1 MRGTALTPLGV
12 EDVKRELPEIFGPG
26 PTLGKVGE
34 GWSTGVQGV
43 EMGRQH
49 ETVVGL
55 LLAIWDPLG
64 PERSTGAFKELMK
77 TSFGTFPS

>member
-12 EDVKRELPEIFGPG
+12 EDVKRELPEIFGAG
-26 PTLGKVGE
+26 PTLGKVGGVGPKE
-34 GWSTGVQGV
+34 WKWGGNMRPWSDYYRRFG
-43 EMGRQH
+43 
-49 ETVVGL
+49 
-55 LLAIWDPLG
+55 DPLG

>member
-1 MRGTALTPLGV
+1 MSRGSSLKFLDQVPPW
-12 EDVKRELPEIFGPG
+12 EKW
-26 PTLGKVGE
+26 E
-34 GWSTGVQGV
+34 GWSGRAQGV

-55 LLAIWDPLG
+55 LPAIWDPLG